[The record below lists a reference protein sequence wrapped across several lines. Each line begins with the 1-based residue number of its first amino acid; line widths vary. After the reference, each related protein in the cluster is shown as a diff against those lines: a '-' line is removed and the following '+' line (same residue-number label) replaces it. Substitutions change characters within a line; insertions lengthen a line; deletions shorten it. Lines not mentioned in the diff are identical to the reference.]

1 MKSYIDLIQQ
11 TFEFPTMEFHVN
23 EDNELLFNNVPLM
36 DIIKEHG
43 TPLKINYLPKIG
55 EHIENAKMFFR
66 NAFKRLITK
75 EATPTA
81 TAPSLR
87 ISVLCWKRL

>member
-55 EHIENAKMFFR
+55 EHIENARMFFR
-66 NAFKRLITK
+66 NSIKRFNYKGNYTCLLYT
-75 EATPTA
+75 
-81 TAPSLR
+81 SR
-87 ISVLCWKRL
+87 CV